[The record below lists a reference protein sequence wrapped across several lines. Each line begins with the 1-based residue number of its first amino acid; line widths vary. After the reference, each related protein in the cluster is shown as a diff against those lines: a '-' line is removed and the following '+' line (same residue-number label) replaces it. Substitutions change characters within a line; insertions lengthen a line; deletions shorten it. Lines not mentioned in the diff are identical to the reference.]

1 MEKIIKKLVIVGC
14 GKLGQ
19 TIGNKLSDFP
29 IEVIGIKRKLLKIN
43 PLFKILCLDIFSDKF
58 QENIKLIDPDF
69 LIYSV
74 SSDSQTEES
83 YRKNYVEGL
92 KITINAVD
100 QLKSFQHL
108 FFISSTRVYG
118 QFYNNKVGDISE
130 VIHRKDF
137 FSELTTPQPQDFG
150 GKILLEAENFLNKL
164 PFKATILR
172 LSGIYGNDRR
182 RMLEIASDHEKWPL
196 EDRWTNRIH
205 EEDAAS
211 FIIFLLTEILNNSE
225 IEDLYLLTDNH
236 PVSLYDVLLWIRLEL
251 GLSSGQYYELT
262 KSKSIYGKK
271 LKSEIL
277 PKLNFSFKH
286 PNYKSGYRQMIAK
299 HKKTNKHNID

>member
-1 MEKIIKKLVIVGC
+1 MEKIIKKLLIIGC
-14 GKLGQ
+14 GRLGQ
-19 TIGNKLSDFP
+19 ATGKVLSKLP
-29 IEVIGIKRKLLKIN
+29 LEVIGIKRQLSKHN
-43 PLFKILCLDIFSDKF
+43 SPFKMLALDIFSDNF
-58 QENIKLIDPDF
+58 SDNIKLINPDF

-74 SSDSQTEES
+74 SSDLQTEES

-118 QFYNNKVGDISE
+118 QSYSNRVSGISE
-130 VIHRKDF
+130 TIFRKDF
-137 FSELTTPQPQDFG
+137 FSELTTPQPKDFG
-150 GKILLEAENFLNKL
+150 GRILLEAENCLNKL

-182 RMLEIASDHEKWPL
+182 RMLEIASDHEKWPS